1 MIKIKR
7 IKCGFVNCYIL
18 SENGMAVLIDTG
30 TAKYREKF
38 LSLCE
43 RNNVELIVLTHG
55 HIDHIQNSAYLAAEL
70 NVPIAVGEGD
80 EELIFD
86 HNLQPLKSDSLFGRA
101 MEAVSNWSMENLMCP
116 MFIPS
121 LLLKEGDT
129 LEEFGVNAKIISLP
143 GHTDGSIGVDAAG
156 RYLFAGDAMMNFV
169 CPKPPAVYT
178 NKEKASYSVEK
189 IKSLGDR
196 KIYFGHGNP
205 IHMVKSEF
213 KEETP

>member
-18 SENGMAVLIDTG
+18 SENGRAVLIDTG
-30 TAKYREKF
+30 TAKFREKI

-70 NVPIAVGEGD
+70 NIPIAVGEGD

-86 HNLQPLKSDSLFGRA
+86 HTLQPLKSSGLFGKA
-101 MEAVSNWSMENLMCP
+101 METVSNWSMENLLCP

-129 LEEFGVNAKIISLP
+129 LNEFGVNAKIISLP
-143 GHTDGSIGVDAAG
+143 GHTDGSIGIDIAE
-156 RYLFAGDAMMNFV
+156 RYLFIGDAMMNFA
-169 CPKPPAVYT
+169 CPKAPAVYT
-178 NKEKASYSVEK
+178 NKDKASISIEK

-196 KIYFGHGNP
+196 KIFFGHGKP
-205 IHMVKSEF
+205 MYMAEF
-213 KEETP
+213 KLEEV

>member
-18 SENGMAVLIDTG
+18 SENGRAVLIDTG
-30 TAKYREKF
+30 TAKYREKI
-38 LSLCE
+38 LSVCE

-70 NVPIAVGEGD
+70 NIPVAIGEGD

-86 HNLQPLKSDSLFGRA
+86 HTLQPLKSGSLFGKA
-101 MEAVSNWSMENLMCP
+101 MEAVSNWSMENLLCP

-129 LEEFGVNAKIISLP
+129 LEEFGVTAKIISLP
-143 GHTDGSIGVDAAG
+143 GHTDGSIGIDVLG
-156 RYLFAGDAMMNFV
+156 RYLFVGDAMMNFF
-169 CPKPPAVYT
+169 CPKHPAIYT
-178 NKEKASYSVEK
+178 NREKASVSVEK
-189 IKSLGDR
+189 IKGLGDR

-205 IHMVKSEF
+205 MYMAKAEF
-213 KEETP
+213 KL

>member
-18 SENGMAVLIDTG
+18 SENGRAVLIDTG
-30 TAKYREKF
+30 TAKYREKI
-38 LSLCE
+38 LSVCE

-70 NVPIAVGEGD
+70 NIPVAIGEGD

-86 HNLQPLKSDSLFGRA
+86 HTLQPLKSGSLFGKA
-101 MEAVSNWSMENLMCP
+101 MEAVSNWSMENLLCP

-143 GHTDGSIGVDAAG
+143 GHTDGSIGIDVLA
-156 RYLFAGDAMMNFV
+156 RYLFVGDAMMNFL
-169 CPKPPAVYT
+169 CPKHPATYT
-178 NKEKASYSVEK
+178 NKKAASDSVEK

-205 IHMVKSEF
+205 MYMAKAEF
-213 KEETP
+213 KL